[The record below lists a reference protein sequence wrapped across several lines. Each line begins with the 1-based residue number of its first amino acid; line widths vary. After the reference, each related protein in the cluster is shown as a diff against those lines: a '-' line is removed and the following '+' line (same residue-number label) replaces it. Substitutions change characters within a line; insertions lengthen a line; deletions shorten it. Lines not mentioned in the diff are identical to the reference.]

1 MSVKKMTAR
10 RLIASLSAVALATGV
25 VTMGTTSGANAAEKP
40 YTGGTLF
47 FYTHADNF
55 PNLDPTRM
63 YTGRDIALF
72 GSYLMRTLVSY
83 KPAKGA
89 AGTTLVYQLTK
100 QRIGHSHF
108 AQELNGKMD
117 LQLLVPMLSMV
128 GLELSQ
134 LIFIKKVLPT
144 QFNG

>member
-89 AGTTLVYQLTK
+89 AGTTLV
-100 QRIGHSHF
+100 
-108 AQELNGKMD
+108 AD
-117 LQLLVPMLSMV
+117 LATNTGVPTNKAKNWQLLVPMLSMV

-134 LIFIKKVLPT
+134 LISIKKVLPT